1 MTISYVF
8 AGIPT
13 AHYAAA
19 LPWHER
25 LFGRQPDLFP
35 QDEEAAWMLTDT
47 GWIYLVGDADRAG
60 NSLLTLLVDN
70 LDEQVAALAERG
82 LTPDETE
89 TLADGGRK
97 AAFVDPD
104 GNKITFAQP
113 GSA

>member
-1 MTISYVF
+1 MTITYVF

-13 AHYAAA
+13 ANYTAA
-19 LPWHER
+19 LPWYER
-25 LFGRQPDLFP
+25 LFGRQPDMLP
-35 QDEEAAWMLTDT
+35 QDEEAAWMLTDS

-60 NSLLTLLVDN
+60 KSLLTLLVDD
-70 LDEQVAALAERG
+70 LDEQVAALADRG

-97 AAFVDPD
+97 AAFIDPD
-104 GNKITFAQP
+104 GNKTTFAQP

>member
-1 MTISYVF
+1 MTITYVF

-13 AHYAAA
+13 ANYTAA
-19 LPWHER
+19 LPWYER
-25 LFGRQPDLFP
+25 LFGRQPDMLP

-47 GWIYLVGDADRAG
+47 GWIYLVADADRAG
-60 NSLLTLLVDN
+60 KSLLTLLVDD

-89 TLADGGRK
+89 TLADSGRK
-97 AAFVDPD
+97 AAFIDPD
-104 GNKITFAQP
+104 GNKTTFAQP

>member
-1 MTISYVF
+1 MAISYVF

-13 AHYAAA
+13 ANYAAA
-19 LPWHER
+19 LPWYER
-25 LFGRQPDLFP
+25 LFGRQPDMLP

-47 GWIYLVGDADRAG
+47 GWIYLVADAARAG
-60 NSLLTLLVDN
+60 KSLLTLLVDD
-70 LDEQVAALAERG
+70 LDEQVAALADRG

-97 AAFVDPD
+97 AAFIDPD
-104 GNKITFAQP
+104 GNKTTFAQP